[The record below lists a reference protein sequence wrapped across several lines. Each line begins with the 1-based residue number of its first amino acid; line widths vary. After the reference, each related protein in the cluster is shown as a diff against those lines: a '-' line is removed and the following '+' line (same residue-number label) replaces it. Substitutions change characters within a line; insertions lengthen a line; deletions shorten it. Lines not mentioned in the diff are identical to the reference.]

1 MTQLNR
7 LPVLT
12 NRVKL
17 RYLVLSEMKDVAV
30 DTALILFP
38 TFTQLSISAVALK
51 QMMKSRVQ
59 IIRFP
64 ALIDLH

>member
-30 DTALILFP
+30 DTAHILFP

-51 QMMKSRVQ
+51 QMMKNRVQ

>member
-17 RYLVLSEMKDVAV
+17 QYLVLSEMKDVAV

-38 TFTQLSISAVALK
+38 TFTQLSISAVAVK
-51 QMMKSRVQ
+51 QMMKNRVQ